1 VASSFGAKATGERHH
16 RRRAVTVERTLYEPD
31 HEAYRETVREFLAR
45 EVLPHQ
51 EQWDKEHW
59 IDREAF
65 AKAAKAGI
73 YALQIGERYGGA
85 GEEDYRYRMV
95 VCEETARIGA
105 HSFGLTISLQ
115 DDLVLHY
122 LIDLTNDGQK
132 QRWLPG
138 FAEGTLIGALAMTEP
153 GTGSDLKG
161 MRTTAHP
168 DGQNW
173 ILNGQKTFISS
184 GIMADAVI
192 VAARTDPDGG
202 SRGFSLFVVE
212 RDTPGFERGRQL
224 EKIGLQAQDTAELF
238 FNDAIVPNDNLLGEV
253 GHGLPYLMSHL
264 PRERL
269 GVTAMAIATT
279 RSIFETSAQY
289 CRERTAFG
297 QPLTFNQH
305 IRFELAEMATEIDV
319 AEAYADLSVVSF
331 NGGKLSPIDAA
342 KGKWYVSELQKRVL
356 DRCLQLHGGYGYMT
370 EYPVARAYLDTRVQ
384 TIYGGTT
391 EIMKEIIGRDI
402 AASGWS

>member
-1 VASSFGAKATGERHH
+1 VI
-16 RRRAVTVERTLYEPD
+16 VERTLYESD

-45 EVLPHQ
+45 EVVPNQ
-51 EQWDKEHW
+51 QDWEKQHW

-65 AKAAKAGI
+65 ARAAKAGI
-73 YALQIGERYGGA
+73 YALQIGEQYGGA
-85 GEEDYRYRMV
+85 GEQDYRYRMV

-105 HSFGLTISLQ
+105 QSFGLTLSLQ

-122 LIDLTNDGQK
+122 LIDLTKDKQK

-138 FAEGTLIGALAMTEP
+138 FAEGKLIGALAMTEP
-153 GTGSDLKG
+153 ATGSDLKG
-161 MRTTAHP
+161 MRTTARR
-168 DGQNW
+168 DGENW

-238 FNDAIVPNDNLLGEV
+238 FHDAVVPNDNLLGEV
-253 GHGLPYLMSHL
+253 GSGLPYLMSHL

-297 QPLTFNQH
+297 QPLTSNQH

-319 AEAYADLSVVSF
+319 AQAYADKSVVAF
-331 NGGKLSPIDAA
+331 NEGTLSPIDAA

-356 DRCLQLHGGYGYMT
+356 DRCLQLHGGYGYMA

-391 EIMKEIIGRDI
+391 EIMKEIIGRDV
-402 AASGWS
+402 AASGSS